1 MGLLTNRI
9 NNKLEKSNL
18 VNGHAPNR
26 EPVALKLKTR
36 INSYNPPPPPPTLVT
51 PTYIPS
57 FAGESR
63 LTTGAPND

>member
-1 MGLLTNRI
+1 MGMRLTVTLDNFVI
-9 NNKLEKSNL
+9 
-18 VNGHAPNR
+18 
-26 EPVALKLKTR
+26 T
-36 INSYNPPPPPPTLVT
+36 PPPPPTLVT

>member
-9 NNKLEKSNL
+9 NNKLEQSNL
-18 VNGHAPNR
+18 VNEHALNR
-26 EPVALKLKTR
+26 EPVPLKRSTR
-36 INSYNPPPPPPTLVT
+36 IVSYKPPTLAT

-57 FAGESR
+57 FARESR

>member
-9 NNKLEKSNL
+9 YNKLEKSNL
-18 VNGHAPNR
+18 VNGHGPNR
-26 EPVALKLKTR
+26 EPVALKLSTR
-36 INSYNPPPPPPTLVT
+36 IVSYKPPTLVP

-57 FAGESR
+57 FAREFR